1 MFSCSDSVPEQPLQH
16 LHRPDAVA
24 DETTKKVFVDM
35 RIVLRDRAHDS
46 VYSSF

>member
-24 DETTKKVFVDM
+24 DETTKKVFVGM
-35 RIVLRDRAHDS
+35 RDKAHDS
-46 VYSSF
+46 VYTSF